1 MSPPLESTDYLPQID
16 APLPDTT
23 RTPILTHIHSIL
35 PAEASSSSL
44 HPLVPS
50 SYQPNFPSWLQREHD
65 RLAQSSTDNGKP
77 PSMGGIDLTR
87 YEADALE
94 PPPRTTPTSDEDHPE
109 ILQRW
114 RDTLSRAYATAT
126 YLAGRQT
133 NLGLLET
140 YGRNAWLVGNAQM
153 EDVLREL
160 EREVEAKRTE
170 VGWMEEARREEGET
184 VRRKVE
190 QAERE
195 WKKGVRE
202 MVEVQVAAEELRMK
216 VLEKRRAAARSQG

>member
-16 APLPDTT
+16 TPLPDTT
-23 RTPILTHIHSIL
+23 RTPILTHIRSL
-35 PAEASSSSL
+35 VPEEASSASL

-65 RLAQSSTDNGKP
+65 RLSQSSTNNGKP
-77 PSMGGIDLTR
+77 PSMGGIDLSR

-94 PPPRTTPTSDEDHPE
+94 APPRTTPTSDEDHPE

-114 RDTLSRAYATAT
+114 RDALSRAYATAT

-153 EDVLREL
+153 EDVLRDF

-170 VGWMEEARREEGET
+170 GGWVDAARREEGEA
-184 VRRKVE
+184 VKRRVE

-202 MVEVQVAAEELRMK
+202 MVEVQVAAEAIRMR
-216 VLEKRRAAARSQG
+216 VLEKRRTAARDRG

>member
-1 MSPPLESTDYLPQID
+1 MSPPLESTDYVPQID
-16 APLPDTT
+16 TPLPDTT
-23 RTPILTHIHSIL
+23 RSSILTHIGSHL
-35 PAEASSSSL
+35 PEEASSASL

-50 SYQPNFPSWLQREHD
+50 SYEPNFPSWLQREHD
-65 RLAQSSTDNGKP
+65 RLSQSYTDNSKP
-77 PSMGGIDLTR
+77 PSMGGIDLSR

-94 PPPRTTPTSDEDHPE
+94 PPPRTTPTSDEDRPE

-114 RDTLSRAYATAT
+114 RDALSRAYATGT

-170 VGWMEEARREEGET
+170 GGWVEAARREEGEA
-184 VRRKVE
+184 VGKRVE

-202 MVEVQVAAEELRMK
+202 MVEVQVAAEEIRMK
-216 VLEKRRAAARSQG
+216 VLEKRREAATRRG

>member
-1 MSPPLESTDYLPQID
+1 
-16 APLPDTT
+16 
-23 RTPILTHIHSIL
+23 
-35 PAEASSSSL
+35 
-44 HPLVPS
+44 
-50 SYQPNFPSWLQREHD
+50 
-65 RLAQSSTDNGKP
+65 
-77 PSMGGIDLTR
+77 MGGIDLSR

-114 RDTLSRAYATAT
+114 RDSLSRAYATAT
-126 YLAGRQT
+126 YLTGRQT

-140 YGRNAWLVGNAQM
+140 YGRNAWLVANGQM

-170 VGWMEEARREEGET
+170 RGWLEAARRDEGET
-184 VRRKVE
+184 VRRRVE

-202 MVEVQVAAEELRMK
+202 MVEVQVAAEEVRMT
-216 VLEKRRAAARSQG
+216 VLEKRRVAVRGQG

>member
-1 MSPPLESTDYLPQID
+1 
-16 APLPDTT
+16 
-23 RTPILTHIHSIL
+23 
-35 PAEASSSSL
+35 
-44 HPLVPS
+44 
-50 SYQPNFPSWLQREHD
+50 
-65 RLAQSSTDNGKP
+65 
-77 PSMGGIDLTR
+77 MGGIDLSR

-109 ILQRW
+109 TLQRW

-126 YLAGRQT
+126 YLTGRQT

-140 YGRNAWLVGNAQM
+140 YGRNAWLVSNGQM

-170 VGWMEEARREEGET
+170 AGWLEAVRREVGET
-184 VRRKVE
+184 VKRRVE
-190 QAERE
+190 QAESE

-202 MVEVQVAAEELRMK
+202 MVEVQVAAEEVRMT
-216 VLEKRRAAARSQG
+216 VLEKRRMAAGGRG